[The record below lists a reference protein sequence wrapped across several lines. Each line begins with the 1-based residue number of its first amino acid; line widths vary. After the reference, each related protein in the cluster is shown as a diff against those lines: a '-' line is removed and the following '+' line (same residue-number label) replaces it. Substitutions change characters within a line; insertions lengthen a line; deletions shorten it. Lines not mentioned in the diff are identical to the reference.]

1 MTEKLPIQQE
11 QASIAILIDGDNV
24 AADKLGDIIS
34 FVSSYGNPI
43 IRRIYAD
50 WTKSAMKRWKEEAK
64 TFSFRLVEALS
75 G

>member
-24 AADKLGDIIS
+24 AADKLSDIMS

-50 WTKSAMKRWKEEAK
+50 WTKSAMKR
-64 TFSFRLVEALS
+64 
-75 G
+75 